1 MEGLA
6 RYHFRYC
13 WVQLPP
19 ASAILSSIIGP
30 GLCPPWIRCC
40 VHVRS
45 KVNNM
50 HYAMNTDYSQLSPLF
65 PLKTSLPQINGCIV
79 TGTGRQ
85 QTAVTAVSAH
95 DPDPRL
101 LVLEKVPSEGS

>member
-13 WVQLPP
+13 WVQLPPAP

-30 GLCPPWIRCC
+30 GLCPPWIRCY

-79 TGTGRQ
+79 TDTGDSKLQ
-85 QTAVTAVSAH
+85 
-95 DPDPRL
+95 
-101 LVLEKVPSEGS
+101 